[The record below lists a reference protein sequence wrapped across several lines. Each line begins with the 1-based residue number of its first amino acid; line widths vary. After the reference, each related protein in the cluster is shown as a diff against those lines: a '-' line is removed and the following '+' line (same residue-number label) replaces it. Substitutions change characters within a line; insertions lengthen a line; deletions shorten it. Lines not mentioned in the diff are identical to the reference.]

1 MISEIPWLLLQWLGL
16 FGEVSRRQEGAG
28 LLLPVSIAV
37 FDLYFCSGDSTC
49 PRSDDVSIFEV
60 NSNVKAWCAFGVMV
74 FSFLRV
80 PREERCFFCILLV
93 LLFTFSLLTSELAG
107 CCLWSIGPFGS
118 LCRGFL
124 VQICT

>member
-1 MISEIPWLLLQWLGL
+1 VIFEIPWLLLQWLDLGEARGTEVISEIPWLLLQWLGL

-60 NSNVKAWCAFGVMV
+60 NSNVKAWCAFGVMML
-74 FSFLRV
+74 SFFASSV
-80 PREERCFFCILLV
+80 
-93 LLFTFSLLTSELAG
+93 
-107 CCLWSIGPFGS
+107 
-118 LCRGFL
+118 
-124 VQICT
+124 